1 VAAVAAESSCVWLYA
16 VAANDAGTGAGVMTG
31 VGGEPVRTVRTAG
44 LTAFVGDVDQR
55 DFGAVAL
62 RRNLEDLDWL
72 DRTARAHHAVIEVI
86 AEQCP
91 VVPMQLATVYASDH
105 SVAET
110 LRGRATDLR
119 RVLSR
124 IRARS
129 EWGVKAFAA
138 EPADLATAPGDPSG
152 EQALATSGPGAAYL
166 QRRRAQLVAQERGR
180 HDAMADALAVHAALS
195 RLCVSARLYPP
206 QSPDLAG
213 PRTRMVLN
221 AAYLIAD
228 GRASEFAATITDL
241 TTRHRSVRL
250 VVTGP
255 WPAYSFVGE
264 GHAEGQP

>member
-1 VAAVAAESSCVWLYA
+1 MRA
-16 VAANDAGTGAGVMTG
+16 
-31 VGGEPVRTVRTAG
+31 VRTAG

-72 DRTARAHHAVIEVI
+72 DRTARAHHAVIKAI
-86 AEQCP
+86 AERCP

-110 LRGRATDLR
+110 LRERATDLR
-119 RVLSR
+119 RLLSR
-124 IRARS
+124 LRARS

-138 EPADLATAPGDPSG
+138 EPANLSTAPGDPSG
-152 EQALATSGPGAAYL
+152 EQTLAASGHGAAYL
-166 QRRRAQLVAQERGR
+166 KRRHAQSMAQERGGQGVMA
-180 HDAMADALAVHAALS
+180 DALADALAVHAALS

-213 PRTRMVLN
+213 PRARMVLN

-228 GRASEFAATITDL
+228 ERASEFAATIMAL
-241 TTRHRSVRL
+241 TARHRSVRL
-250 VVTGP
+250 AVTGP
-255 WPAYSFVGE
+255 WPAYSFAGE
-264 GHAEGQP
+264 GHAERQP